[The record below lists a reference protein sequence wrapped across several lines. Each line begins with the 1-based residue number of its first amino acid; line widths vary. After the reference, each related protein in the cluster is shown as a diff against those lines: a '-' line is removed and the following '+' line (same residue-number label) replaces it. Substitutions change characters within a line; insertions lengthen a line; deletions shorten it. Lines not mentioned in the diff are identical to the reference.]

1 MGAYQPI
8 QTKRI
13 ILREFEEDDW
23 SKIHS
28 YLSDIEVQKYM
39 IQDTTS
45 PDQTKSYVRMFL
57 EHKLE
62 EPRKYVRFVALL
74 KEDEQLI
81 GECGINM
88 PNLQHYEGEIV
99 YRFAKPHWGKGFAS
113 DVVSRMIKFGF
124 EELKLHRIEALCDE
138 RNTAS
143 IRVLE
148 KLGMTREGCMREHRY
163 VKGHWRTSVLYSLL
177 EQEFD
182 KNRY

>member
-1 MGAYQPI
+1 
-8 QTKRI
+8 
-13 ILREFEEDDW
+13 
-23 SKIHS
+23 
-28 YLSDIEVQKYM
+28 M

-62 EPRKYVRFVALL
+62 EPRRYVRFVVIL
-74 KEDEQLI
+74 KEDNQLI

-88 PNLQHYEGEIV
+88 PNLQHSEGEIV
-99 YRFAKPHWGKGFAS
+99 YRFAKSHWGNGFAS
-113 DVVSRMIKFGF
+113 EAVGRMVNFGF
-124 EELKLHRIEALCDE
+124 QELKLHRIEALCDA

-163 VKGHWRTSVLYSLL
+163 VKGHWRSSVLYSIL

-182 KNRY
+182 MKR